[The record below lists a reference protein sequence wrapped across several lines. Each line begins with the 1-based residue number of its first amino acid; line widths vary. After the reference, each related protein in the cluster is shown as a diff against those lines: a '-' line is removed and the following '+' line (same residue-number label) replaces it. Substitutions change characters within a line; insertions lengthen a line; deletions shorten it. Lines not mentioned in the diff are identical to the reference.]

1 MSHNHSTPRFP
12 DHQEKII
19 LMGNPNVGKSVI
31 FNYLTGRYVTVSNY
45 PGTTV
50 ELTHGKLLGDS
61 STLVLDTP
69 GINNFIPSSE
79 DEVVTR
85 NILLES
91 PDARVIQVGD
101 SRNLDRTLLL
111 SLQLKEMGIPFILCL
126 NMSDEA
132 RERGIHIDEDKLSEI
147 LQVPVVKTVAI
158 QHIGLQ
164 KLIPKLAEA
173 STNNFSGI
181 EYSPVISEGCK
192 KVSSLIESDQPFRES
207 LSLMI
212 LASDFSLNDWV
223 HEHLS
228 KNDIDELNDA
238 LREAETN
245 LQTSVG
251 NAITSERMRKARTL
265 VSKVITREKAEESS
279 FFTRLGE
286 WSQHRFGGLAIGA
299 VVLYLIYQFVGV
311 FGAGILVDFFENTI
325 FGNWLTPL
333 VTSIVDTLLPFQFAH
348 DLLVGDYG
356 LLSMALSYSI
366 AIVLPIVGTF
376 FLAFGILE
384 DSGYLPRLAVMM
396 NKLFRMM
403 GLNGKAVLPMVLGL
417 GCDTMA
423 TMTTRIL
430 DSRKERLIV
439 MLLLA
444 LGVPCSAQLGV
455 ILGMLA
461 ALSPAMTFLWVGCI
475 VLVIFAVG
483 FLSSKI
489 ISGKGSDFVLELPP
503 MRLPKL
509 SNIGVKTLARIEWY
523 LREAVPLFFLGTF
536 VLFILDKLTLLS
548 VIERGVSPIVVG
560 FLGLP
565 IKATEAFL
573 IGFLRRD
580 YGAAGLYNLF
590 NDQIQSGS
598 IAMETQIQIVVSMIT
613 ITLFMPCIANFFVI
627 IKEQGIKVAMAISL
641 FILPFSILV
650 AGFINYLLR
659 WLLL

>member
-1 MSHNHSTPRFP
+1 MKHHHGAHFP
-12 DHQEKII
+12 DHKGKII
-19 LMGNPNVGKSVI
+19 LVGNPNVGKSVI
-31 FNYLTGRYVTVSNY
+31 FGYLTGHYVTVSNY

-50 ELTHGKLLGDS
+50 ELTHGRLLSDR
-61 STLVLDTP
+61 STLVIDTP
-69 GINNFIPSSE
+69 GVNNLIPSSE

-85 NILLES
+85 DILLDS
-91 PDARVIQVGD
+91 PQAQVIQVGD

-132 RERGIHIDEDKLSEI
+132 RERGILIDEQTLSDI
-147 LQVPVVKTVAI
+147 LQVPVIKTVAI
-158 QHIGLQ
+158 QRIGLQ
-164 KLIPKLAEA
+164 KLIPLLAETG
-173 STNNFSGI
+173 TNHFHGI
-181 EYSPVISEGCK
+181 EYPEVIAKASQA
-192 KVSSLIESDQPFRES
+192 VASLIQNEHPFKDS

-212 LASDFSLNDWV
+212 LSSDLSLSNWVHKHIPEEKIDHLND
-223 HEHLS
+223 
-228 KNDIDELNDA
+228 I
-238 LREAETN
+238 LREVQKG

-251 NAITSERMRKARTL
+251 NVITAERMKQARQLAGEVLRK
-265 VSKVITREKAEESS
+265 EKAADSS

-286 WSQHRFGGLAIGA
+286 WSQHRLGGLFIGA
-299 VVLYLIYQFVGV
+299 FVLYLIYQFVGV
-311 FGAGILVDFFENTI
+311 FGAGTLVDYLEKTV
-325 FGNWLTPL
+325 FGEWITPL
-333 VTSIVDTLLPFQFAH
+333 VTTIVDTVLPFQFAH
-348 DLLVGDYG
+348 DLMVGEYG

-396 NKLFRMM
+396 NKLFRLM

-430 DSRKERLIV
+430 DSKKERLMVI
-439 MLLLA
+439 LLLA

-461 ALSPAMTFLWVGCI
+461 ALSPGMTFLWVGC
-475 VLVIFAVG
+475 VTLVIFIVG
-483 FLSSKI
+483 FLSSKVI
-489 ISGKGSDFVLELPP
+489 RGRGSDFVLELPP

-536 VLFILDKLTLLS
+536 ILFVLDKLALLNIIERS
-548 VIERGVSPIVVG
+548 VSPVIEG

-565 IKATEAFL
+565 IQATQAFL
-573 IGFLRRD
+573 VGFLRRD
-580 YGAAGLYNLF
+580 YGAAGLYSLF
-590 NDQIQSGS
+590 DAQIHGGP
-598 IAMETQIQIVVSMIT
+598 IPIETQIQIVVSMIA
-613 ITLFMPCIANFFVI
+613 ITLFMPCIANFFMI
-627 IKEQGIKVAMAISL
+627 IKEQGIKVALAMSL

-650 AGFINYLLR
+650 AGTINHLLR
-659 WLLL
+659 WILL

>member
-1 MSHNHSTPRFP
+1 MKHHHGAHFP
-12 DHQEKII
+12 DHKGKII
-19 LMGNPNVGKSVI
+19 LVGNPNVGKSVI
-31 FNYLTGRYVTVSNY
+31 FGYLTGHYVTVSNY

-50 ELTHGKLLGDS
+50 ELTHGRLLSDR
-61 STLVLDTP
+61 STLVIDTP
-69 GINNFIPSSE
+69 GVNNLIPSSE

-85 NILLES
+85 DILLDS
-91 PDARVIQVGD
+91 PQAQVIQVGD

-132 RERGIHIDEDKLSEI
+132 RERGILIDEQTLSDI
-147 LQVPVVKTVAI
+147 LQVPVIKTVAI
-158 QHIGLQ
+158 QRIGLQ
-164 KLIPKLAEA
+164 KLIPLLAETG
-173 STNNFSGI
+173 TNHFHGI
-181 EYSPVISEGCK
+181 EYPEVIAKASQA
-192 KVSSLIESDQPFRES
+192 VASLIQNEHPFKDS

-212 LASDFSLNDWV
+212 LSSDLSLSNWVHKHIPEEKIDHLND
-223 HEHLS
+223 
-228 KNDIDELNDA
+228 I
-238 LREAETN
+238 LREVQKG

-251 NAITSERMRKARTL
+251 NVITAERMKQARQLAGEVLRK
-265 VSKVITREKAEESS
+265 EKAADSS

-286 WSQHRFGGLAIGA
+286 WSQHRLGGLFIGA
-299 VVLYLIYQFVGV
+299 FVLYLIYQFVGV
-311 FGAGILVDFFENTI
+311 FGAGTLVDYLEKTV
-325 FGNWLTPL
+325 FGEWITPL
-333 VTSIVDTLLPFQFAH
+333 VTTIVDTVLPFQFAH
-348 DLLVGDYG
+348 DLMVGEYG

-396 NKLFRMM
+396 NKLFRLM

-430 DSRKERLIV
+430 DSKKERLMVI
-439 MLLLA
+439 LLLA

-461 ALSPAMTFLWVGCI
+461 ALSPGMTFLWVGC
-475 VLVIFAVG
+475 VTLVIFIVG
-483 FLSSKI
+483 FLSSKVI
-489 ISGKGSDFVLELPP
+489 RGRGSDFVLELPP

-536 VLFILDKLTLLS
+536 ILFVLDKLALLNIIERS
-548 VIERGVSPIVVG
+548 VSPVIEG

-565 IKATEAFL
+565 IQATQAFL
-573 IGFLRRD
+573 VGFLRRD
-580 YGAAGLYNLF
+580 YGAAGLYSLF
-590 NDQIQSGS
+590 DTQIHGGP
-598 IAMETQIQIVVSMIT
+598 IPIETQIQIVVSMIA
-613 ITLFMPCIANFFVI
+613 ITLFMPCIANFFMI
-627 IKEQGIKVAMAISL
+627 IKEQGIKVALAMSL

-650 AGFINYLLR
+650 AGTINHLLR
-659 WLLL
+659 WILL

>member
-1 MSHNHSTPRFP
+1 MKHHHGAHFP
-12 DHQEKII
+12 DHKGKII
-19 LMGNPNVGKSVI
+19 LVGNPNVGKSVI
-31 FNYLTGRYVTVSNY
+31 FGYLTGHYVTVSNY

-50 ELTHGKLLGDS
+50 ELTHGRLLSDR
-61 STLVLDTP
+61 STLVIDTP
-69 GINNFIPSSE
+69 GVNNLIPSSE

-85 NILLES
+85 DILLDS
-91 PDARVIQVGD
+91 PQAQVIQVGD

-132 RERGIHIDEDKLSEI
+132 RERGILIDEQTLSDI
-147 LQVPVVKTVAI
+147 LQVPVIKTVAI
-158 QHIGLQ
+158 QRIGLQ
-164 KLIPKLAEA
+164 KLIPLLAETG
-173 STNNFSGI
+173 TNHFHGI
-181 EYSPVISEGCK
+181 EYPEVIAKASQA
-192 KVSSLIESDQPFRES
+192 VASLIQNEHPFKDS

-212 LASDFSLNDWV
+212 LSSDLSLSNWVHKHIPEEKIDHLND
-223 HEHLS
+223 
-228 KNDIDELNDA
+228 I
-238 LREAETN
+238 LREVQKG

-251 NAITSERMRKARTL
+251 NVITAERMKQARQLAGKVLRK
-265 VSKVITREKAEESS
+265 EKAADSS

-286 WSQHRFGGLAIGA
+286 WSQHRLGGLFIGA
-299 VVLYLIYQFVGV
+299 FVLYLIYQFVGV
-311 FGAGILVDFFENTI
+311 FGAGTLVDYLEKTV
-325 FGNWLTPL
+325 FGEWITPL
-333 VTSIVDTLLPFQFAH
+333 VTTIVDTVLPFQFAH
-348 DLLVGDYG
+348 DLMVGEYG

-396 NKLFRMM
+396 NKLFRLM

-430 DSRKERLIV
+430 DSKKERLMVI
-439 MLLLA
+439 LLLA

-461 ALSPAMTFLWVGCI
+461 ALSPGMTFLWVGC
-475 VLVIFAVG
+475 VTLVIFIVG
-483 FLSSKI
+483 FLSSKVI
-489 ISGKGSDFVLELPP
+489 RGRGSDFVLELPP

-536 VLFILDKLTLLS
+536 ILFVLDKLALLNIIERS
-548 VIERGVSPIVVG
+548 VSPVIEG

-565 IKATEAFL
+565 IQATQAFL
-573 IGFLRRD
+573 VGFLRRD
-580 YGAAGLYNLF
+580 YGAAGLYSLF
-590 NDQIQSGS
+590 DTQIHGGP
-598 IAMETQIQIVVSMIT
+598 IPIETQIQIVVSMIA
-613 ITLFMPCIANFFVI
+613 ITLFMPCIANFFMI
-627 IKEQGIKVAMAISL
+627 IKEQGIKVALAMSL

-650 AGFINYLLR
+650 AGTINHLLR
-659 WLLL
+659 WILL

>member
-1 MSHNHSTPRFP
+1 VKHSHDVHFT
-12 DHQEKII
+12 DHQDKII
-19 LMGNPNVGKSVI
+19 LVGNPNVGKSVI
-31 FNYLTGRYVTVSNY
+31 FGFLTGHYVTVSNY

-50 ELTHGKLLGDS
+50 ELTHGKLLGRKD
-61 STLVLDTP
+61 TLVIDTP

-91 PDARVIQVGD
+91 PDAQVIQVGD

-132 RERGIHIDEDKLSEI
+132 RERGILIDDKKLSET

-164 KLIPKLAEA
+164 KLIPKLMEVR
-173 STNNFSGI
+173 TNYFPGI
-181 EYSPVISEGCK
+181 EYPPVIARASSE
-192 KVSSLIESDQPFRES
+192 VNSLIQNEHPFKDS

-212 LASDFSLNDWV
+212 LASDLSLSDWV
-223 HEHLS
+223 HQHVPDDKIDDL
-228 KNDIDELNDA
+228 NDI
-238 LREAETN
+238 LRETAIR
-245 LQTSVG
+245 LQTSIG
-251 NAITSERMRKARTL
+251 NAITSERMKKARQL
-265 VSKVITREKAEESS
+265 AKDVVSREKAAESS

-286 WSQHRFGGLAIGA
+286 WSQHRFGGLFIGA
-299 VVLYLIYQFVGV
+299 FVLYLIYQFVGV
-311 FGAGILVDFFENTI
+311 FGAGTLVDFFENTV
-325 FGNWLTPL
+325 FGTWLTPL
-333 VTSIVDTLLPFQFAH
+333 ITSLVDTILPFPFAH

-384 DSGYLPRLAVMM
+384 DSGYLPRLAVMV

-439 MLLLA
+439 ILLLA

-461 ALSPAMTFLWVGCI
+461 ALSPGMTFLWAGCV
-475 VLVIFAVG
+475 VLVIFVVG
-483 FLSSKI
+483 YLSSKV
-489 ISGKGSDFVLELPP
+489 ISGRGSDFVLELPP

-523 LREAVPLFFLGTF
+523 IREAVPLFFLGTF
-536 VLFILDKLTLLS
+536 VLFILDKLSLLT
-548 VIERGVSPIVVG
+548 VIERSVAPIIVG

-565 IKATEAFL
+565 IQATEAFL
-573 IGFLRRD
+573 VGFLRRD
-580 YGAAGLYNLF
+580 YGAAGLYKLF
-590 NDQIQSGS
+590 NAHLHGGAIP
-598 IAMETQIQIVVSMIT
+598 MEIQIQIIVSMIT
-613 ITLFMPCIANFFVI
+613 ITLFMPCIANFFMI
-627 IKEQGIKVAMAISL
+627 IKEQGTKVALAVSL
-641 FILPFSILV
+641 FILPFSMLV
-650 AGFINYLLR
+650 AGTINHLLR

>member
-1 MSHNHSTPRFP
+1 MSHNHSSPSFP
-12 DHQEKII
+12 DHKEKII

-31 FNYLTGRYVTVSNY
+31 FSYLTGRYVTVSNY

-50 ELTHGKLLGDS
+50 ELTHGKLIGNS

-85 NILLES
+85 NIILES

-111 SLQLKEMGIPFILCL
+111 SLQLKEMEIPFILCL

-132 RERGIHIDEDKLSEI
+132 RERGIHINEDKLSEI
-147 LQVPVVKTVAI
+147 LQVPVIKTIAI

-173 STNNFSGI
+173 SINHFPGI
-181 EYSPVISEGCK
+181 EYSPVISNASR
-192 KVSSLIESDQPFRES
+192 KVSSFIQSDQPFRDS

-212 LASDFSLNDWV
+212 LSSDLSLNDWV
-223 HEHLS
+223 HEHIS
-228 KNDIDELNDA
+228 KDDIDDLNNT

-265 VSKVITREKAEESS
+265 VSKVVTREKAAEST

-286 WSQHRFGGLAIGA
+286 WSQHRIGGLFIGA
-299 VVLYLIYQFVGV
+299 FALYIIYQFVGI
-311 FGAGILVDFFENTI
+311 FGAGTLVNFLENTV
-325 FGNWLTPL
+325 FGEWLTPL
-333 VTSIVDTLLPFQFAH
+333 VTSIVDTILPFQFAH
-348 DLLVGDYG
+348 DLLVGEYG

-376 FLAFGILE
+376 FIAFGILE
-384 DSGYLPRLAVMM
+384 DSGYLPRLAVMV
-396 NKLFRMM
+396 NKFFRMM

-455 ILGMLA
+455 IMGMLA
-461 ALSPAMTFLWVGCI
+461 ALSPGMTILWIGCI
-475 VLVIFAVG
+475 ALVIFVVG
-483 FLSSKI
+483 YLSSKI
-489 ISGKGSDFVLELPP
+489 ISGHSSDFVMELPP

-509 SNIGVKTLARIEWY
+509 SNILVKTMARIEWY

-548 VIERGVSPIVVG
+548 AIERGVSPIVVG

-573 IGFLRRD
+573 VGFLRRD
-580 YGAAGLYNLF
+580 YGAAGLFNLF
-590 NDQIQSGS
+590 NDQINSGS

-613 ITLFMPCIANFFVI
+613 ITLFMPCIANFFMI

-641 FILPFSILV
+641 FILPFSVLV
-650 AGFINYLLR
+650 AGTINYLLR
-659 WLLL
+659 WMLL